1 MEMKINS
8 ALIVELRS
16 AKAWSQQHLADVAGL
31 SLRTVQRVENTS
43 SASPDSVKAIAM
55 AFDKVPADL
64 SVQSET
70 EQSSASDNQQTSL
83 SNDKFRAI
91 GAGMLTV
98 IALVA
103 TAYSYA
109 YFAKDNASTETNTYT
124 VSIDAVE
131 QAAIGWLA
139 LIDAQEYDIS
149 WARLGIVAK
158 ASITERQWSEALTQS
173 KSMFGEVT
181 SRELRG
187 VDTSGA
193 MLGLPQGE
201 YATLTFSSSMEKRP
215 IATEIV
221 TMSKESDQWVVIG
234 YFIQ

>member
-43 SASPDSVKAIAM
+43 SASHDSVKAIAM

-64 SVQSET
+64 AVQSES
-70 EQSSASDNQQTSL
+70 EQSDSPEHQSWPNH
-83 SNDKFRAI
+83 KFRTI
-91 GAGMLTV
+91 GAGVLTV

-103 TAYSYA
+103 AAYSYA
-109 YFAKDNASTETNTYT
+109 YFAKDNASTETGTYT

-131 QAAIGWLA
+131 QAAISWLA

-149 WARLGIVAK
+149 WDRLGKLAK
-158 ASITERQWSEALTQS
+158 ARVIERQWSEALTQS
-173 KSMFGEVT
+173 KSIFGEVN

-193 MLGLPQGE
+193 MIGLPQGE

-215 IATEIV
+215 IATEII
-221 TMSKESDQWVVIG
+221 TMSKESGQWVVIG